1 MVLLSDKDNSIEHK
15 YSNSSSESN
24 PYYLARLQTGLIN
37 QIEESSRPAG
47 AVGRDLC
54 QQNTKIKFMF
64 HQHDPGGGKVRR
76 LGGELLGIRVKEI

>member
-1 MVLLSDKDNSIEHK
+1 MRATLTG
-15 YSNSSSESN
+15 
-24 PYYLARLQTGLIN
+24 LARLQTGLIN

-76 LGGELLGIRVKEI
+76 LGEDNMRTRQNRELILGTGLADALVCTF

>member
-1 MVLLSDKDNSIEHK
+1 M
-15 YSNSSSESN
+15 
-24 PYYLARLQTGLIN
+24 ARLQTGLIN

-76 LGGELLGIRVKEI
+76 LGGELLGIGVKEIYDNITTQTLHAVRLVLQSLLLGL